1 MLSTSRWKKQGEL
14 MLSKLFV
21 LEVEELL
28 RRLYK
33 AERNRKEEKRR
44 NSSKMHCET
53 VHAVFYT
60 KNRTL

>member
-1 MLSTSRWKKQGEL
+1 